1 MTFQLA
7 GMRAAASTC
16 DPETMLR
23 CLIVDDSARFLD
35 AARGLLERQGI
46 RVVGVASN
54 SAEALAQAEEL
65 RPDVTLLDI
74 DLGGESGLEL
84 ARRLHGQA
92 APALAPV
99 ILISTH
105 AEQDYEELIA
115 ASPAIGFLPKT
126 ALSATAIRD
135 LLAGRGDGAR
145 AATATA
151 ATRDRDDPHGQ
162 VVTART
168 TILQSAGT
176 GDSGWPRCQPMTP
189 SRS

>member
-7 GMRAAASTC
+7 GMRAGTSSC
-16 DPETMLR
+16 DPEAMLR
-23 CLIVDDSARFLD
+23 CLIVDDSPRFLD

-46 RVVGVASN
+46 TVVGVASN

-84 ARRLHGQA
+84 ARRLHGQTG
-92 APALAPV
+92 PAPV

-105 AEQDYEELIA
+105 AEQDYAELIA
-115 ASPAIGFLPKT
+115 ASPAVGFLHKT

-135 LLAGRGDGAR
+135 LLAGRGDGASG
-145 AATATA
+145 
-151 ATRDRDDPHGQ
+151 DGDGGDP
-162 VVTART
+162 R
-168 TILQSAGT
+168 
-176 GDSGWPRCQPMTP
+176 P
-189 SRS
+189 